1 MLHLKVRIVSFK
13 LIMALLTTGLQKFPI
28 IIFGIHGTHFANCVK
43 LSIIL
48 RAFKIN
54 VFSFS

>member
-13 LIMALLTTGLQKFPI
+13 LIRALLTTGLQKI
-28 IIFGIHGTHFANCVK
+28 CNHHIWNTWHSFANCIQ

-48 RAFKIN
+48 SAFKIN
-54 VFSFS
+54 VFLFS